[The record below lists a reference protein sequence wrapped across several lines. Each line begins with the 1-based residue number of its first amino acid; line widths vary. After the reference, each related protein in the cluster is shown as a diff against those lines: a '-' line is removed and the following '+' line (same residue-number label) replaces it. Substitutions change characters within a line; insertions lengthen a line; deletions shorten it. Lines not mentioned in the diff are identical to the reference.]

1 MKTCEYDVTHE
12 YQGVPKTI
20 TLTCGNM
27 VEGRTNYCSTHNRL
41 MRKAEETAAKQANQL
56 ANKLLQQKAAK
67 SKPKAKISKN
77 PKDWNN
83 TFLCSDGTKVTQAEI
98 NVFRAEAYAQR
109 YPVQSA
115 TCHGCWK
122 RKAQGS
128 AHVIAQAR
136 CKILGKTEL
145 IWDQRNFFPSCLQCN
160 AAIES
165 PNGKNWKALLNITEC
180 LEFIK
185 QEDPELFTK
194 FENAAIDQTKP
205 TI

>member
-1 MKTCEYDVTHE
+1 MWCQNFSKNPVCSSCMHE
-12 YQGVPKTI
+12 
-20 TLTCGNM
+20 
-27 VEGRTNYCSTHNRL
+27 E
-41 MRKAEETAAKQANQL
+41 AKIE
-56 ANKLLQQKAAK
+56 KQQKKQETKRNSLLAK
-67 SKPKAKISKN
+67 SKALSQQPRKTPSKN

-145 IWDQRNFFPSCLQCN
+145 IWDPRNFFPACLQCN

-165 PNGKNWKALLNITEC
+165 PNGKNWKHLLNIDDC
-180 LEFIK
+180 LKFIK

-194 FENAAIDQTKP
+194 FENAAIDQSRKDV
-205 TI
+205 I